1 MPTMHG
7 TGFHHRIQKKHENG
21 LLHSLHSLFS
31 RLLGHSDTE
40 KIKHMFDKFIAVIG
54 LIGPIMTTPQII
66 NVWVYHQVEGLAVA
80 SWGTYVMTSS
90 FWLIYGILHKER
102 AIILVNIAW
111 ILANVSVVSGIL
123 MFR

>member
-7 TGFHHRIQKKHENG
+7 TGIHHHIQKKQEGG
-21 LLHSLHSLFS
+21 LRKSLHKLFA
-31 RLLGHSDTE
+31 RLLGHGDIE
-40 KIKHMFDKFIAVIG
+40 KIKHMFDKFIAVVG

-66 NVWVYHQVEGLAVA
+66 NVWVYHQVEGLAIA

-111 ILANVSVVSGIL
+111 ILANLSVVSGIL
-123 MFR
+123 IFQ

>member
-1 MPTMHG
+1 MHG
-7 TGFHHRIQKKHENG
+7 AGIHHHVQRKTALPFFQKIHSFIVRFWGNENK
-21 LLHSLHSLFS
+21 
-31 RLLGHSDTE
+31 E
-40 KIKHMFDKFIAVIG
+40 KIKKIFDKFIAVVG

-66 NVWVYHQVEGLAVA
+66 NVWIHHQVEGLAIA

-111 ILANVSVVSGIL
+111 ILANASVVTGIL
-123 MFR
+123 IFR

>member
-7 TGFHHRIQKKHENG
+7 TGVHHHIQKKQKG
-21 LLHSLHSLFS
+21 VITKSLHTLFS

-40 KIKHMFDKFIAVIG
+40 KIKHLIDKLITVIG

-66 NVWVYHQVEGLAVA
+66 NVWVYHQVEGLAIA
-80 SWGTYVMTSS
+80 SWGTYVMTSF

-102 AIILVNIAW
+102 AIILVNTAW
-111 ILANVSVVSGIL
+111 ILANVSVVIGIL
-123 MFR
+123 IFR

>member
-7 TGFHHRIQKKHENG
+7 AGVHHHIQRTREGGILQSIHRF
-21 LLHSLHSLFS
+21 FS
-31 RLLGHSDTE
+31 RLWGYSDTE
-40 KIKHMFDKFIAVIG
+40 KIKHLFDKFIAVVG

-66 NVWVYHQVEGLAVA
+66 NVWVYHQVEGLAIA
-80 SWGTYVMTSS
+80 SWGTYVITAS

-111 ILANVSVVSGIL
+111 ILANLSVVTGIFL
-123 MFR
+123 FR

>member
-1 MPTMHG
+1 MHG
-7 TGFHHRIQKKHENG
+7 TGFHHHVQKKQEGKVKQVFHAF
-21 LLHSLHSLFS
+21 FS
-31 RLLGHSDTE
+31 RIVGHSDRE
-40 KIKHMFDKFIAVIG
+40 KIKHLFDKFIAVVG

-66 NVWVYHQVEGLAVA
+66 NVWVYHPVEGLAIA

-123 MFR
+123 IFR

>member
-7 TGFHHRIQKKHENG
+7 AGIHHHVQNKREGVLTNF
-21 LLHSLHSLFS
+21 LHNFIAY
-31 RLLGHSDTE
+31 LLGHGERE
-40 KIKHMFDKFIAVIG
+40 KTKKAFDRFIAVVG

-66 NVWVYHQVEGLAVA
+66 NVWVHHNVEGLAIA

-90 FWLIYGILHKER
+90 FWLFYGILHRER

-111 ILANVSVVSGIL
+111 ILAHASVVTGIL
-123 MFR
+123 LFR

>member
-7 TGFHHRIQKKHENG
+7 TGIHHHVQRKHDGAIVSKLHNLLSLLFRNG
-21 LLHSLHSLFS
+21 E
-31 RLLGHSDTE
+31 RE
-40 KIKHMFDKFIAVIG
+40 KIKRVFDKFIAVVG

-66 NVWVYHQVEGLAVA
+66 NVWVHHHVEGLAIA

-102 AIILVNIAW
+102 AIILVNTAW
-111 ILANVSVVSGIL
+111 ILANASVVTGIL
-123 MFR
+123 IFR